1 LRRLD
6 VGYFWTPTETAGMPD
21 LGNAVLMEQDERRP
35 LTASGSPHGR
45 ARLKVPLVVAAIA
58 AASLPSASSAFAAHS
73 PTATRPPFPTNT
85 GTICASTPTS
95 PATARPHP
103 WFEQAK
109 TEWVRGDRSDA
120 ASEALCW
127 TKAADDLESITTV
140 ATTGTSGFLTA
151 ANRLQRLAMV
161 PDAMDTPA
169 QVSEARSL
177 IASLDRF
184 FGTPGR
190 QEGH

>member
-1 LRRLD
+1 
-6 VGYFWTPTETAGMPD
+6 
-21 LGNAVLMEQDERRP
+21 MEQDEHRP
-35 LTASGSPHGR
+35 PTESGPPNGW
-45 ARLKVPLVVAAIA
+45 AWLKVSLVVAAVA
-58 AASLPSASSAFAAHS
+58 VASLLSASSASAAHS
-73 PTATRPPFPTNT
+73 PSATRRSFPING
-85 GTICASTPTS
+85 GTVCASNPAS
-95 PATARPHP
+95 PATTRPHP

-127 TKAADDLESITTV
+127 DKAADDLESITTV
-140 ATTGTSGFLTA
+140 ATTGTSGFLAA
-151 ANRLQRLAMV
+151 ANQLQKLALV

-177 IASLDRF
+177 VASLDRF